1 MRSLVAI
8 PIVAAALLLA
18 ACGTPDSGGEPAGSS
33 SEPSQ
38 PAESAGTPATAAT
51 VVTGTVSL
59 QDPATKI
66 EPGASLELTLVDM
79 SKQPGVTINKA
90 DYAPPAFP
98 QAFRIPFSPS
108 AIHAND
114 LYVLQATMQA
124 NGRTF
129 TTQLQQPV
137 LTRGTP
143 SKVNLTL
150 VPLPTPAEKMLAD
163 FNTAKRQTG
172 AMKVQS
178 GTSAKIGESHS
189 WQVFSDLSGV
199 EFVIEQVNHADS
211 GFTKTEY
218 AYRDRMPFV
227 VVRSQSSTQNGAPTS
242 VDRAGWNSD
251 GVLVLNQKEAG
262 GQTAT
267 LSAAEAKA
275 LHAEA
280 EAQYKRFTKTD
291 K

>member
-1 MRSLVAI
+1 MRSLVAATV
-8 PIVAAALLLA
+8 VASTLLLA
-18 ACGTPDSGGEPAGSS
+18 ACGTPDSGESASS
-33 SEPSQ
+33 AAATSQ
-38 PAESAGTPATAAT
+38 PADNAGTPATAAT
-51 VVTGTVSL
+51 VVTGTVAL
-59 QDPATKI
+59 ADPATKI

-79 SKQPGVTINKA
+79 TKQPGVTINKA
-90 DYAPPAFP
+90 DYAPPTFP
-98 QAFRIPFSPS
+98 QAFRIPVSPS
-108 AIHAND
+108 AIHATD

-143 SKVNLTL
+143 SKVDLTL
-150 VPLPTPAEKMLAD
+150 VPLPTPAEKMLSD
-163 FNTAKRQTG
+163 FDTAKRQTG

-227 VVRSQSSTQNGAPTS
+227 VVRSQSATQNGTPTS
-242 VDRAGWNSD
+242 VERAGWNSD
-251 GVLVLNQKEAG
+251 GVLVLNQKEGG
-262 GQTAT
+262 GQTTT
-267 LSAAEAKA
+267 LSDDDAKA
-275 LHAEA
+275 LHKEA
-280 EAQYKRFTKTD
+280 EAQFKRFAKPAN
-291 K
+291 